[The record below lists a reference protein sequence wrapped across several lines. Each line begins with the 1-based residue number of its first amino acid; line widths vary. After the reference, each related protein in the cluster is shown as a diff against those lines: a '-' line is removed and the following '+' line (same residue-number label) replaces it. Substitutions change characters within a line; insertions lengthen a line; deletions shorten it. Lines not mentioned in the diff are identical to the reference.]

1 MEEFRSLGVSETV
14 LAALE
19 QKGFDTPTP
28 IQALTIPL
36 LLNGDTDLVAQAQT
50 GTGKT
55 AAFGIPV
62 LDRAEERAGFI
73 QAIILTPTRELCMQV
88 ASEIESLKGKK
99 RLSIVTVYGGQSISL
114 QIKQLKKGADIVV
127 GTPGRVIDML
137 ERGVLDLQGVKY
149 VVLDEADEMLNMGF
163 AEDVERI
170 LQSVNPARR
179 MLLFSATMP
188 QRILQLAKTYM
199 GNYQNLVAKREDVTT
214 ALIDQVYYEV
224 RADQKFNALARLI
237 DVEDNFYGVIFC
249 RTKAETAELAQ
260 QLEGRGYP
268 SEALH
273 GDVAQAQRE
282 KILQKFRDRKTQIL
296 VATDVAARGID
307 VTDLSHVVNY
317 HLPYESESYV
327 HRIGRTGRAGKQGT
341 AISLVSPSERR
352 LLGNVRH
359 AAKAEI
365 RLGKLPTNQEVL
377 QRRLNGL
384 KEQVTE
390 VVAKGGTKDFNA
402 LAVELLSQYS
412 AEETVAALLKHAAGP
427 DITNMP
433 EIQPMQ
439 DRRRDSSE
447 RGDRSDRRE
456 RSDDGNQTRLFV
468 AMGRRDD
475 MSKTDLLNYIQ
486 QETGIRPAR
495 LGKIEMFDSH
505 AYINLGE
512 AEAEKILQVFTTKYG
527 RQNPLFTAAPKEKR
541 AKSSNSGWGGDRDK
555 KRAKG
560 SKGSKSRSW

>member
-1 MEEFRSLGVSETV
+1 MEDFRSLGISETV

-19 QKGFDTPTP
+19 EKGFTTPTP

-62 LDRAEERAGFI
+62 LDRAEERAGYV

-88 ASEIESLKGKK
+88 ASEIDSLKGKK

-137 ERGVLDLQGVKY
+137 ERGVLELQGVKY

-170 LQSVNPARR
+170 LQSVNKERR

-199 GNYQNLVAKREDVTT
+199 GNYQSLVAKRADVTT

-224 RADQKFNALARLI
+224 RADQKFNALSRLI
-237 DVEDNFYGVIFC
+237 DIESDFYGVIFC

-307 VTDLSHVVNY
+307 VTDLTHVVNY
-317 HLPYESESYV
+317 HLPYEAESYV

-359 AAKAEI
+359 AAKADI

-377 QRRLNGL
+377 QRKMDGL
-384 KEQVTE
+384 KDAVIGIL
-390 VVAKGGTKDFNA
+390 AKGGAQDFNK
-402 LAVELLSQYS
+402 LAAELLGQFS
-412 AEETVAALLKHAAGP
+412 AEDTVAALLKHTLGA
-427 DITNMP
+427 DIANMP
-433 EIQPMQ
+433 EIQPIQ
-439 DRRRDSSE
+439 DRRRETTE
-447 RGDRSDRRE
+447 RSGDRRE
-456 RSDDGNQTRLFV
+456 RTSEGGSQTRLFV

-527 RQNPLFTAAPKEKR
+527 RQNPLFTAAPKEKGGFR
-541 AKSSNSGWGGDRDK
+541 SGGD
-555 KRAKG
+555 KG
-560 SKGSKSRSW
+560 KSKSGYKGTKSRSW

>member
-1 MEEFRSLGVSETV
+1 MEDFRSLGISETV
-14 LAALE
+14 LAALDK
-19 QKGFDTPTP
+19 KGFTVPTP

-62 LDRAEERAGFI
+62 LDRAEERAGFT

-88 ASEIESLKGKK
+88 AAEIDSLKGSK
-99 RLSIVTVYGGQSISL
+99 RLSIVTIYGGQSISL

-137 ERGVLDLQGVKY
+137 ERGILDLQGVKY

-170 LQSVNPARR
+170 LQSVNPQRR

-199 GNYQNLVAKREDVTT
+199 GNYQSLVAKREELTT
-214 ALIDQVYYEV
+214 NLIDQVFYEV
-224 RADQKFNALARLI
+224 RADQKFNALSRLI

-282 KILQKFRDRKTQIL
+282 RILQKFRDRKTQIL

-307 VTDLSHVVNY
+307 VTDLTHVVNY
-317 HLPYESESYV
+317 QLPYEAESYV

-352 LLGNVRH
+352 LLGNVRSV
-359 AAKAEI
+359 AKADI
-365 RLGKLPTNQEVL
+365 RKGTIPTNQEVL
-377 QRRLNGL
+377 QRRVNNL
-384 KEQVTE
+384 KESVTGIL
-390 VVAKGGTKDFNA
+390 AKGGIHDFQKMA
-402 LAVELLSQYS
+402 ADLVSQHP
-412 AEETVAALLKHAAGP
+412 AEETVAALLKHILGEDLA
-427 DITNMP
+427 NMP
-433 EIQPMQ
+433 EIQPIQ
-439 DRRRDSSE
+439 DRRRETSSSE
-447 RGDRSDRRE
+447 RGDRRE
-456 RSDDGNQTRLFV
+456 RSEGGSSETRLFV

-512 AEAEKILQVFTTKYG
+512 AEANKILDVFTTKYG
-527 RQNPLFTAAPKEKR
+527 RQNPLFTAAPKEKG
-541 AKSSNSGWGGDRDK
+541 SSRGGNTNWKDK
-555 KRAKG
+555 KKSYG